1 MNNAFKKLAPFIQE
15 YIYKSKWKE
24 LRDIQIAACE
34 CIFNTQDNL
43 LLASGTASGK
53 TEAAFLPVISK
64 IYKEKIDSVSV
75 LYISPLKA
83 LINDQFERLIDLL
96 KEANI
101 PVTKWHGDASSIG
114 KERLRRE
121 PEGILQTTPESLE
134 ATLVLRQH
142 EIKYL
147 FSDLR
152 YIIID
157 EVHTFMG
164 SGRGIQLLCIL
175 ERIQRSINRI
185 PIRIGLSA
193 TLGDYTYAKK
203 FLCAGTHRACQVP
216 MIEEKGRRLKLFVDF
231 QKEEEFFM
239 DLYKRTLNRQCI
251 IFSNSK
257 AEVEENIASLR
268 RIAKEMG
275 TMDVYKVHHGNISK
289 SMREEA
295 ETAMKM
301 EEVKTVVGATLTLEL
316 GIDVGDLE
324 MIVQTG
330 APLSVSSFVQRLG
343 RSGRKSGVGVM
354 YFTFREKPG
363 YGNMPIDKIDWE
375 LVKCIA
381 IIELYLNERWI
392 EAVVPGKYP
401 YEILLHQ
408 TLSHVASVHETRA
421 AKLAEYMLTMSPFR
435 NISQEDYRIMLLK
448 MIDDGLLE
456 RTEEGFLHVGSLGEA
471 IISNFDFFSV
481 FETAIEYSVIYENR
495 EIGQVMVP
503 YEEEETFSLAGRA
516 WQVVSIDKNS
526 HVIYVKPYDEHAES
540 KYKSYIRLI
549 VPTKLVEKVFEV
561 LSSDK
566 TYGYLGKRALDRLVS
581 SRNMFAAISIKD
593 DVVQTGDKCLFVPKL
608 GTKEIMYFSHALK
621 MHGYRNEICYASFVP
636 IYISIPDSY
645 AKDVRAVIREIVKN
659 KPDKYDFHVNVYN
672 LGGKLRKYL
681 PDVLT
686 RKEFITD
693 YIDDLRC

>member
-1 MNNAFKKLAPFIQE
+1 MNDAFEKLAPFIQE

-83 LINDQFERLIDLL
+83 LINDQFERLNDLL
-96 KEANI
+96 KEAII
-101 PVTKWHGDASSIG
+101 PVTKWHGDASAGG
-114 KERLRRE
+114 KEKLRSF
-121 PEGILQTTPESLE
+121 PKGILQTTPESLE
-134 ATLVLRQH
+134 AMLVLRRH
-142 EIKYL
+142 EIKML

-164 SGRGIQLLCIL
+164 SGRGIHLLCIL
-175 ERIQRSINRI
+175 ERIQRDINRI

-193 TLGDYTYAKK
+193 TLGDYTYAEKY
-203 FLCAGTHRACQVP
+203 LSAGTNRACQVP
-216 MIEEKGRRLKLFVDF
+216 LIEEKGRRVKLLVDYP
-231 QKEEEFFM
+231 EEDEFFL
-239 DLYKRTLNRQCI
+239 DLYYRTLNKQCI

-257 AEVEENIASLR
+257 AEVEENITSLR
-268 RIAKEMG
+268 RIAKEKG
-275 TMDVYKVHHGNISK
+275 TMDAYKVHHGNISK

-295 ETAMKM
+295 EKAMKTG
-301 EEVKTVVGATLTLEL
+301 EVKTVVGATLTLEL

-381 IIELYLNERWI
+381 VIELYLKERWI
-392 EAVVPGKYP
+392 EPVVAGQYP

-516 WQVVSIDKNS
+516 WQVVSIDKSS
-526 HVIYVKPYDEHAES
+526 HVIHVKPHEEHAES
-540 KYKSYIRLI
+540 RYKSDMRLI
-549 VPTKLVEKVFEV
+549 VPSKLVAKMFEV

-566 TYGYLGKRALDRLVS
+566 AYNYLGKRALERLFS
-581 SRNMFAAISIKD
+581 SRKRFSALRIRDNVMQA
-593 DVVQTGDKCLFVPKL
+593 GDKCLFLPRL
-608 GTKEIMYFSHALK
+608 GTKEIMYYSCALR
-621 MHGYRNEICYASFVP
+621 MYGYENEIRYLSFVP
-636 IYISIPDSY
+636 IYISIPGSY
-645 AKDVRAVIREIVKN
+645 ANDVRDVVDKIEKH
-659 KPDKYDFHVNVYN
+659 KPDKFDFHVDVYD
-672 LGGKLRKYL
+672 LGGKLRKFV

-686 RKEFITD
+686 RKEFIAD
-693 YIDDLRC
+693 YIG